1 MKANVLLLMLTLVLW
16 PALSDARCRT
26 VGESASRGTELGTF
40 PLYPAK
46 RVVEAGEKRDSAAL
60 QWVGYGMG
68 LPLFV
73 VAMPFAMVGAGVGA
87 VLHPWTK
94 CDQQEDDWLALK
106 CAPVFSWAL
115 RRCREKNVMPPAE
128 LGYLAPSIQPDNDQH
143 IRCHADRSHP

>member
-1 MKANVLLLMLTLVLW
+1 MKANVLLLMLTLILW

-73 VAMPFAMVGAGVGA
+73 VAMPFALVGAGVGA

-94 CDQQEDDWLALK
+94 CDQQEDDWLGLK
-106 CAPVFSWAL
+106 
-115 RRCREKNVMPPAE
+115 
-128 LGYLAPSIQPDNDQH
+128 
-143 IRCHADRSHP
+143 